1 MKIRF
6 WGTRGSIPKPGPTT
20 IKYGGNTS
28 CVELRTNRGTLV
40 VIDCGTGAHEL
51 GRELVSQRGTATRG
65 HILISHTHWD
75 HIQGIP
81 FFEPFFNPGGEWDI
95 YGPRGLLQSIRD
107 TLAGQMQHNYFPV
120 SVDNFGATIRYH
132 DLVEGAFEI
141 DDLHVVTQYLHHP
154 ALTLGYRVNA
164 DGATVVYCCD
174 HEPNVASAA
183 SGDGELTGHDRR
195 HVEFLTAADLVI
207 HDAQYTAQEYPLK
220 IGWGHSTC
228 EYAVRVCRDAGV
240 RRVMLTH
247 HDPLRDDTAV
257 DQILDRMRKHSAA
270 TVPVLEIAAAAEGQT
285 VQVAGTSDR
294 QTGRSTG
301 PGTARSGVDAVSVR
315 RPVLMQVATDEIRRL
330 LSEAVTLEGLPTPMV
345 LSPGARLDGVS
356 ADRYSL
362 VLIEHD
368 PPAIDGLE
376 LLRCIDAAHGDAN
389 ARPGV
394 LLVTA
399 DPERAARD
407 VDAMTD
413 FLVFPCSLSYARA
426 KLRSCIMRLACRWV
440 RARTPPGEVERVAK
454 LHQLAILDTPPEE
467 RFDRIT
473 RIAAATFDVPIAL
486 ISLVDRDRQWFKSC
500 VGLNTR
506 ETPREVA
513 FCAHAVEQGADIVVP
528 DTLLDERFADNP
540 LVVDGPRIRFY
551 AGAPLLMGTGLC
563 LGTLCIVD
571 TRPRHLTAAELAT
584 LHDLRDMVLEQLLGT
599 GAQKDL
605 TPRFVSPPVNH
616 PQPGGRNAP

>member
-6 WGTRGSIPKPGPTT
+6 WGTRGSIHKPGPTT

-40 VIDCGTGAHEL
+40 VIDCGTGAHDL
-51 GRELVSQRGTATRG
+51 GRELVRQQGTATRG

-81 FFEPFFNPGGEWDI
+81 FFEPFFNPGDEWDI

-132 DLVEGAFEI
+132 DLVEGAFDI
-141 DDLHVVTQYLHHP
+141 DDLHVVTQYLNHP

-195 HVEFLTAADLVI
+195 HAEFLNAADLVI
-207 HDAQYTAQEYPLK
+207 HDAQYTAREYPLK

-228 EYAVRVCRDAGV
+228 EYAVRVCQAAGV
-240 RRVMLTH
+240 QRVMLTH
-247 HDPLRDDTAV
+247 HDPLRDDAAV
-257 DQILDRMRKHSAA
+257 DQILDHMRRHNAA
-270 TVPVLEIAAAAEGQT
+270 TLPVLEISAAAEGQT
-285 VQVAGTSDR
+285 VQVAGSGDR
-294 QTGRSTG
+294 Q
-301 PGTARSGVDAVSVR
+301 ARLPPDLSRTRNGVDAVSVT

-345 LSPGARLDGVS
+345 VTPGAPLDGVS
-356 ADRYSL
+356 ADCYSL
-362 VLIEHD
+362 ALIQHD
-368 PPAIDGLE
+368 PPAIDGRE
-376 LLRCIDAAHGDAN
+376 LLRRIEGAHSDAN
-389 ARPGV
+389 ARPV
-394 LLVTA
+394 VILVTT

-407 VDAMTD
+407 IDAMTD
-413 FLVFPCSLSYARA
+413 LLVTPCSLSYART

-440 RARTPPGEVERVAK
+440 RARTPPDEAARVAK

-528 DTLLDERFADNP
+528 DTLLDDRFADNP
-540 LVVDGPRIRFY
+540 LVVAGPRIRFY
-551 AGAPLLMGTGLC
+551 AGAPLLMSNGLC
-563 LGTLCIVD
+563 LGTLCVVD

-584 LHDLRDMVLEQLLGT
+584 LHDLRDMVLEQLLGR
-599 GAQKDL
+599 DL
-605 TPRFVSPPVNH
+605 R
-616 PQPGGRNAP
+616 RI

>member
-1 MKIRF
+1 
-6 WGTRGSIPKPGPTT
+6 
-20 IKYGGNTS
+20 
-28 CVELRTNRGTLV
+28 
-40 VIDCGTGAHEL
+40 
-51 GRELVSQRGTATRG
+51 
-65 HILISHTHWD
+65 
-75 HIQGIP
+75 
-81 FFEPFFNPGGEWDI
+81 
-95 YGPRGLLQSIRD
+95 
-107 TLAGQMQHNYFPV
+107 
-120 SVDNFGATIRYH
+120 
-132 DLVEGAFEI
+132 
-141 DDLHVVTQYLHHP
+141 
-154 ALTLGYRVNA
+154 
-164 DGATVVYCCD
+164 
-174 HEPNVASAA
+174 
-183 SGDGELTGHDRR
+183 
-195 HVEFLTAADLVI
+195 
-207 HDAQYTAQEYPLK
+207 
-220 IGWGHSTC
+220 
-228 EYAVRVCRDAGV
+228 
-240 RRVMLTH
+240 
-247 HDPLRDDTAV
+247 
-257 DQILDRMRKHSAA
+257 
-270 TVPVLEIAAAAEGQT
+270 
-285 VQVAGTSDR
+285 
-294 QTGRSTG
+294 
-301 PGTARSGVDAVSVR
+301 
-315 RPVLMQVATDEIRRL
+315 MQVATDEIRRL

-345 LSPGARLDGVS
+345 LSPGARLDGIS

-376 LLRCIDAAHGDAN
+376 LLRWIDGAHSDAN

-407 VDAMTD
+407 VDGMTD
-413 FLVFPCSLSYARA
+413 FLIFPCSLSYARA

-440 RARTPPGEVERVAK
+440 RARTPPAEAERVAK

-513 FCAHAVEQGADIVVP
+513 FCAHAVEQGADVVVP
-528 DTLLDERFADNP
+528 DTLLDDRFADNP

-599 GAQKDL
+599 GAQKNL
-605 TPRFVSPPVNH
+605 TPRFVSPPVHH
-616 PQPGGRNAP
+616 PQPGSRNAP